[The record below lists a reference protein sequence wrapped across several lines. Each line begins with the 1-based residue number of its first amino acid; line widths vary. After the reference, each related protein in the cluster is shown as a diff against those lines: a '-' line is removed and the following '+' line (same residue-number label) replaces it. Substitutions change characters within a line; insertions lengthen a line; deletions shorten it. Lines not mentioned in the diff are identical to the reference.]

1 MHCDLTKSD
10 LDEALLWEREKKFTI
25 SRRDAE
31 AQRFEINKC
40 SIFFVDSAPLRLC
53 ARYFCSFR
61 NSFTASGRQ
70 GHVKVVEGKGE
81 KNGRP
86 VEEKQKPR
94 PAACAAQPPAGQRM
108 TGG

>member
-1 MHCDLTKSD
+1 MISLKATLTKPCSGNVRKN
-10 LDEALLWEREKKFTI
+10 LQ
-25 SRRDAE
+25 SRAE